1 MITITIDEI
10 QRDISAFLNLVQ
22 AGNTLVILQADEPI
36 AEIKPVKSSNE
47 LKQLRPFA
55 LCAGEFVVPDD
66 FNEPL
71 SEGILNEFEGEWI
84 CC

>member
-10 QRDISAFLNLVQ
+10 QSDISGFLNLVQ
-22 AGNTLVILQADEPI
+22 AGNTLLIVQADEPI
-36 AEIKPVKSSNE
+36 AEIKPVSN
-47 LKQLRPFA
+47 KVNQLRHFA

-71 SEGILNEFEGEWI
+71 PEEILNQFEGE
-84 CC
+84 

>member
-10 QRDISAFLNLVQ
+10 HRDISGFLDLVQ
-22 AGNTLVILQADEPI
+22 AGNTLLIVQADEPI
-36 AEIKPVKSSNE
+36 AEIKPVKSSNKV
-47 LKQLRPFA
+47 KQLRPFA

-71 SEGILNEFEGEWI
+71 PEDILNQFEGE
-84 CC
+84 

>member
-71 SEGILNEFEGEWI
+71 SEGILNEFEGE
-84 CC
+84 

>member
-10 QRDISAFLNLVQ
+10 QRDISSFLNLVQ
-22 AGNTLVILQADEPI
+22 AGNTLLIVQADEPI
-36 AEIKPVKSSNE
+36 AEIKPVNPSNSN
-47 LKQLRPFA
+47 KVNPLRPFA

-71 SEGILNEFEGEWI
+71 PEEIINQFECE
-84 CC
+84 

>member
-10 QRDISAFLNLVQ
+10 QRDISGFLNLVQ
-22 AGNTLVILQADEPI
+22 AGNTLLIVQADEPI
-36 AEIKPVKSSNE
+36 AEIKPVSN
-47 LKQLRPFA
+47 KVNQLRPFA

-71 SEGILNEFEGEWI
+71 PEEILNQFEGE
-84 CC
+84 

>member
-10 QRDISAFLNLVQ
+10 QRDISGFLNLVQ
-22 AGNTLVILQADEPI
+22 AGNTLVIVQADEPI
-36 AEIKPVKSSNE
+36 AEIKPAKSSNE
-47 LKQLRPFA
+47 VKQLRPFA

-71 SEGILNEFEGEWI
+71 PEEILVQFEDAYF
-84 CC
+84 